1 MKIFW
6 GQNIHSW
13 TWHDFLHLV
22 VTLTVSNI
30 EEIKLNI
37 TIMLRIKGLK
47 DIEELQLQ
55 FKNVLVFW
63 SHYQDSHNICKF
75 SRTDWIC
82 ILPKTSWFDPP
93 PASAVK
99 QPSKYC
105 HNQLLET
112 ECQASGYGQDGGK
125 NYSYR
130 YEYIYTWYCC
140 SVKNIC
146 CRIPWNQIECL
157 ILFFFVVCYHNHL
170 DNCQALGPGLD
181 WKTKD

>member
-1 MKIFW
+1 MILIIFDISPSLSIGPDCLLDWTVYLTRLYVIFFRIVKIFW
-6 GQNIHSW
+6 VQNIHSW
-13 TWHDFLHLV
+13 PWHDFLHLV

-37 TIMLRIKGLK
+37 TMMLRMKGLK
-47 DIEELQLQ
+47 DSEELQLQ

-125 NYSYR
+125 NYSYK
-130 YEYIYTWYCC
+130 YEYIYM
-140 SVKNIC
+140 
-146 CRIPWNQIECL
+146 
-157 ILFFFVVCYHNHL
+157 VVL
-170 DNCQALGPGLD
+170 
-181 WKTKD
+181 